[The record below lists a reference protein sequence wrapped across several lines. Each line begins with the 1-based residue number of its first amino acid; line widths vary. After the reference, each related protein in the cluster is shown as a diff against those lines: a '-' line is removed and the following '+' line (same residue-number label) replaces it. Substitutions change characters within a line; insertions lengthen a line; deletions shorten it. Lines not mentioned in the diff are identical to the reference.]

1 MQEGNPSLEET
12 HTSVAFFA
20 VLDPAQ
26 LLECCDSWSHKES
39 DTTEW
44 LNWTELIIGEWVS
57 MPKRICSYLP
67 NVELRDL
74 KYFATLM

>member
-26 LLECCDSWSHKES
+26 LLECCDSWSHKEL

-44 LNWTELIIGEWVS
+44 LNWTELKIITEVS
-57 MPKRICSYLP
+57 VSICSLI
-67 NVELRDL
+67 EKTD
-74 KYFATLM
+74 